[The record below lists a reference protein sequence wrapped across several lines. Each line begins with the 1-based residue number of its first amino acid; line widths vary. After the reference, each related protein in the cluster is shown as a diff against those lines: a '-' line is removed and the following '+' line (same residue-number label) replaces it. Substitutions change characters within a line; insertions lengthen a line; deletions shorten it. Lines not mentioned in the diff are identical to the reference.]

1 MGIVFGSILA
11 EKAID
16 ALMGIISGGTSLV
29 RVTLDLIRKIYNIA
43 SNLTKKTLKV
53 FKWIGRTIK
62 LGVRKVGILIENVG
76 GRVGVNPKNLLD
88 LDKAEILNL
97 GLSVN
102 NARYLIQVKELIAN
116 IRLPKFIENLRLKHI
131 LQGDKGGGGHHL
143 PSLAAGDHT
152 LVNIPTSPNNKGVY
166 RATIKYENYNG
177 KIVTTT
183 KTMFPDHWT
192 GQKTIDSI
200 QEAYQNRPTNP
211 IPKKTNL
218 YLSQDNQ
225 GIEIYI
231 AIDLKTQKII
241 SAYPKI

>member
-1 MGIVFGSILA
+1 
-11 EKAID
+11 
-16 ALMGIISGGTSLV
+16 
-29 RVTLDLIRKIYNIA
+29 
-43 SNLTKKTLKV
+43 
-53 FKWIGRTIK
+53 
-62 LGVRKVGILIENVG
+62 
-76 GRVGVNPKNLLD
+76 VNPKNLLD

-192 GQKTIDSI
+192 PQEVIDRIS
-200 QEAYQNRPTNP
+200 EAYKDTNK
-211 IPKKTNL
+211 IN
-218 YLSQDNQ
+218 
-225 GIEIYI
+225 IEGNKYI
-231 AIDLKTQKII
+231 GKDRTGMEIMMYINENGNII
-241 SAYPKI
+241 SAHPKL